1 MTKKK
6 RKFKVFMS
14 FLLAIA
20 MVLTSILPSG
30 AMIVHAADQTIK
42 DKTDSASSTKVVMD
56 AAKVNTLEMDMSNA
70 TVTYS
75 KSLSETGAAADWS
88 NAETEKGAEKDNLGK
103 AIAGNLDADKI
114 NGTDKS
120 YWVKYSGIKMGQGT
134 YDLEVSVES
143 AHGKISGAEGPFIS
157 FFKKSASSIRYS
169 GYENITV
176 VYLSLIH
183 N

>member
-20 MVLTSILPSG
+20 MVLTSILPSE
-30 AMIVHAADQTIK
+30 AMIAYAADQTIK

-56 AAKVNTLEMDMSNA
+56 AADVNTLEMDMSNA

-88 NAETEKGAEKDNLGK
+88 NSETEKGAEKDNLGK
-103 AIAGNLDADKI
+103 AIAGNLDASKI

-120 YWVKYSGIKMGQGT
+120 YWVKYSGIKMGEKP
-134 YDLEVSVES
+134 YDLEISVES
-143 AHGKISGAEGPFIS
+143 AHGKISGAEGPYIS
-157 FFKKSASSIRYS
+157 FFKKNPASSATR
-169 GYENITV
+169 
-176 VYLSLIH
+176 L
-183 N
+183 

>member
-30 AMIVHAADQTIK
+30 AMIAYAADQTIK

-56 AAKVNTLEMDMSNA
+56 AADVNTLEMDMSNA

-75 KSLSETGAAADWS
+75 NLLSENGEAADWS
-88 NAETEKGAEKDNLGK
+88 NAETEAGAEKENLGK
-103 AIAGNLDADKI
+103 AIAGNLDADRI
-114 NGTDKS
+114 NSTDKS
-120 YWVKYSGIKMGQGT
+120 YWVKYSGIK
-134 YDLEVSVES
+134 L
-143 AHGKISGAEGPFIS
+143 
-157 FFKKSASSIRYS
+157 
-169 GYENITV
+169 
-176 VYLSLIH
+176 
-183 N
+183 

>member
-30 AMIVHAADQTIK
+30 AMIAYAADQTIK
-42 DKTDSASSTKVVMD
+42 DKTDNASSTKVVMD
-56 AAKVNTLEMDMSNA
+56 AADVNTLEMDMSNA

-75 KSLSETGAAADWS
+75 NSLSETGAAADWS
-88 NAETEKGAEKDNLGK
+88 NSETEKGTEKENLGK
-103 AIAGNLDADKI
+103 AIAGTLDASKI

-120 YWVKYSGIKMGQGT
+120 Y
-134 YDLEVSVES
+134 
-143 AHGKISGAEGPFIS
+143 
-157 FFKKSASSIRYS
+157 
-169 GYENITV
+169 
-176 VYLSLIH
+176 
-183 N
+183 